1 MVVCVTS
8 GICYNY
14 GNNLAKFDSVLMH
27 DNAGRSLIQ
36 VVQVSKVSVNP

>member
-1 MVVCVTS
+1 MTS

-27 DNAGRSLIQ
+27 DNAGRSLMQ
-36 VVQVSKVSVNP
+36 VVQVSQVSADL